1 MLKQASQRQAIN
13 APIQGSAADIV
24 KKATID
30 LHDQLLTKFP
40 SAKIILQIHDEL
52 IIEAKEAE
60 AEAVATL
67 TKSIMEKATI
77 LDVPLRVD
85 VKIAKQW
92 K

>member
-30 LHDQLLTKFP
+30 LHEELLSKFP
-40 SAKIILQIHDEL
+40 LAKIILQIHDEL
-52 IIEAKEAE
+52 IIEAPQNQAE
-60 AEAVATL
+60 EIAIF

-85 VKIAKQW
+85 VKVAKQW